1 MTARSQRALIFG
13 IALAI
18 GMAAIDW
25 ASGQSINVLK
35 ILVGGLVGGCVY
47 WWILKW
53 QGR

>member
-1 MTARSQRALIFG
+1 MTSRSQRALVFG

-25 ASGQSINVLK
+25 MSQAPFSPLK
-35 ILVGGLVGGCVY
+35 FLVGGLVGGCAY